1 MKFIYFNLH
10 KNVFSVKDVRTG
22 LVAGDHRTEVVVKN
36 AVFKVSEAGRQRV
49 LAEGV
54 KNVHAGVKGEL
65 GAISEADMASLVKVT
80 YNPKKY
86 DSFVTVEGH
95 RPLEGAEMVLMRTIE
110 IEKDGKT
117 KRIPTMFAINP
128 VYKTV
133 SEVA

>member
-10 KNVFSVKDVRTG
+10 KNVFSVKDVKTG
-22 LVAGDHRTEVVVKN
+22 LVAGDHREMVIVKN

-49 LAEGV
+49 LTEGV

-65 GAISEADMASLVKVT
+65 KAFSDLDTANMVQVT

-86 DSFVTVEGH
+86 DSFVTVDKCK
-95 RPLEGAEMVLMRTIE
+95 PLEGAEMVLMKTIVVF
-110 IEKDGKT
+110 KDGKN
-117 KRIPTMFAINP
+117 KRIPLMFAVNP
-128 VYKTV
+128 VYKTI